1 MTRLLARW
9 RVTLGFVFAALVLY
23 LASPTRAS
31 LQLGALVAIAGELL
45 RLWAAGHLEKSK
57 EVTQSGPYRYTR
69 HPLYLGSSLIG
80 IGMAIV
86 SHNAIVAAIVVIYLL
101 LTLTA
106 AMRSEEAH
114 LREKFGDAYSKHE
127 SDFDDV
133 VERNRPGTSQAA
145 EMVPACAGH
154 LEKHTKASQKGW
166 WITHKEGILCKSL
179 RWILPLPRPPQLHR
193 KSPR

>member
-9 RVTLGFVFAALVLY
+9 RVFLGFVFAAIVLW
-23 LASPTRAS
+23 LATPSPESWTI
-31 LQLGALVAIAGELL
+31 GAAIAIVGESV

-80 IGMAIV
+80 IGMAVIA
-86 SHNAIVAAIVVIYLL
+86 NNLIVAAIVITYLV

-114 LREKFGDAYSKHE
+114 LREKFGDAYDAYAEKRAPR
-127 SDFDDV
+127 
-133 VERNRPGTSQAA
+133 VERSFSWRRAIYNREHHTI
-145 EMVPACAGH
+145 AGLVIGLVLLGLKMLWMAPIAWFH
-154 LEKHTKASQKGW
+154 L
-166 WITHKEGILCKSL
+166 
-179 RWILPLPRPPQLHR
+179 
-193 KSPR
+193 